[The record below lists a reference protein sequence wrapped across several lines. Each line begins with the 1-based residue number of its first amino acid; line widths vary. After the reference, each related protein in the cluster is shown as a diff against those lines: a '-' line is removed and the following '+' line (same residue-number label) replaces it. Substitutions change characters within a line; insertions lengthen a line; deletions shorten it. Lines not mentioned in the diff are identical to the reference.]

1 MTSTTVL
8 KQSENQ
14 IDATSTH
21 QDEVGLQRVKPG
33 HRRLVISDR
42 ASGICSDYLDY
53 ARGCR
58 FEDAD
63 GSVELITESD
73 CLLKELV
80 PLHVPE
86 EVVVFLDG
94 TISPRTLK
102 ISSLLLRLSQHVALR
117 CVVVITSLRSHL
129 DSSVERE
136 LDRLF
141 AERLKPQ
148 FAELTIL
155 RTGVVISRTSP
166 VTRWCNRFRWGHPL
180 ISTKLSAT
188 FVTLSRLHRIVEQ
201 EFEIQHS
208 TDVPRAFVNSSGVRT
223 LTVLGDRRLWKAV
236 CAEQQGTAPG
246 AIESFL
252 TLLSQ
257 IAALL
262 GLRWLIAVSIRLLS
276 RFSTAIRAMT
286 FETLSPRSVESLLQL
301 CNRHSYDDIQI
312 AGYNNGVNHFGWKF
326 PSKTVVLTTSVEGQT
341 ELQRLEPETSDSAD
355 SSKQSHSLAHLA
367 TGRLITSSGLTLKR
381 CIDELSKSAREFFVI
396 PNYSYISM
404 GTLFFV
410 PVHGSG
416 SRVSTLGDTIEE
428 VDLWNSRTE
437 TIVTMRRGDEQF
449 QAAMYNTKAH
459 WVVLKLTLLV
469 RNKETYSVRRDI
481 LDNVTA
487 DEVLGFLNDPQWSN
501 VEIRKTQASSSTIEL
516 SRYRVNEEV
525 SLPTTIQRS
534 ATLDAPRD
542 QIGRVWDRLEET
554 PVAATLFHW
563 FVRTFAFH
571 VELFLTP
578 DEFRVFWNH
587 HHSLPVSKIQLRRV
601 IKDGLPNS
609 ACQHNDC
616 VSADLFMTRGK
627 RDVFCQFI
635 AQQLPNVRTNP
646 GKQSF

>member
-1 MTSTTVL
+1 M
-8 KQSENQ
+8 
-14 IDATSTH
+14 
-21 QDEVGLQRVKPG
+21 
-33 HRRLVISDR
+33 
-42 ASGICSDYLDY
+42 
-53 ARGCR
+53 
-58 FEDAD
+58 
-63 GSVELITESD
+63 
-73 CLLKELV
+73 
-80 PLHVPE
+80 
-86 EVVVFLDG
+86 
-94 TISPRTLK
+94 
-102 ISSLLLRLSQHVALR
+102 
-117 CVVVITSLRSHL
+117 
-129 DSSVERE
+129 
-136 LDRLF
+136 
-141 AERLKPQ
+141 
-148 FAELTIL
+148 
-155 RTGVVISRTSP
+155 
-166 VTRWCNRFRWGHPL
+166 
-180 ISTKLSAT
+180 
-188 FVTLSRLHRIVEQ
+188 
-201 EFEIQHS
+201 
-208 TDVPRAFVNSSGVRT
+208 
-223 LTVLGDRRLWKAV
+223 LGERRLWKSV
-236 CAEQQGTAPG
+236 CAEKQGTASG

-252 TLLSQ
+252 TLLCQ
-257 IAALL
+257 IGAIL
-262 GLRWLIAVSIRLLS
+262 GLRWLIAASIRLLS
-276 RFSTAIRAMT
+276 QFSDGVRALT
-286 FETLSPRSVESLLQL
+286 FETLSPRSVDELLQL

-326 PSKTVVLTTSVEGQT
+326 PARTVVLTTSVAGQT
-341 ELQRLEPETSDSAD
+341 ELQQLDPPVGDSAE
-355 SSKQSHSLAHLA
+355 SSKQKHSLAHLA
-367 TGRLITSSGLTLKR
+367 TGRLTTSSGLTLKH

-416 SRVSTLGDTIEE
+416 SRVSTLGDTIEHVE
-428 VDLWNSRTE
+428 LWNSRTE

-469 RNKETYSVRRDI
+469 RNKETYSVRRDS

-501 VEIRKTQASSSTIEL
+501 VEIRKNQASSSTIEV

-525 SLPTTIQRS
+525 SLPTPSQSST
-534 ATLDAPRD
+534 TLDAPRD

-554 PVAATLFHW
+554 PIASTLFHW

-587 HHSLPVSKIQLRRV
+587 HQSLPVSKIQLRRV
-601 IKDGLPNS
+601 LKDGLPNS